1 MFGFKVDGRENIPKD
16 GGVIIAPNHLSN
28 FDPPLVGAGVWFRE
42 CYFFAKRW
50 LFVVNKFYAWLLRAF
65 NAYEVDTENPS
76 KKMLKY
82 TQELLNKGLAV
93 MFFPEGTRSKEV
105 SPQVGHFL
113 KFNPGIGW
121 LALKCG
127 VPIVPTLVSGT
138 NTPLI
143 KQFTRK
149 SKVYI
154 KFGTPI
160 TKEYLSKFKPG
171 KESRELIAQEVAHRI
186 KELYESIPYT

>member
-28 FDPPLVGAGVWFRE
+28 FDPPLIGTGVWFRE
-42 CYFFAKRW
+42 CYFFTKRG

-65 NAYEVDTENPS
+65 NAYEVDTEKPM

-82 TQELLNKGLAV
+82 TQELLSKGLAV
-93 MFFPEGTRSKEV
+93 MFFPEGTRSK
-105 SPQVGHFL
+105 VGHFL

-127 VPIVPTLVSGT
+127 VPVVPTLVNGT

-171 KESRELIAQEVAHRI
+171 KESRELIAQEVAQQVRH
-186 KELYESIPYT
+186 LASHSL